1 MTSNIASATTGQ
13 SSIITDAN
21 SITRGALVFLVKL
34 PIYRLNQ
41 QLDLPKNCQAGMPFD
56 TPAFQYCR

>member
-1 MTSNIASATTGQ
+1 MASATTGQ
-13 SSIITDAN
+13 VIDITDAN

-41 QLDLPKNCQAGMPFD
+41 QLDFPKNCQAGMSFD